1 MATVDRSRVNIM
13 RAVSA
18 LLRQVFCRCQGR
30 AVNRLSR
37 QMTPEEAVDLRAR
50 LNAHGVQ
57 DRKGSSVSEAPSHN
71 GTGG

>member
-1 MATVDRSRVNIM
+1 MACDRARANIT

-18 LLRQVFCRCQGR
+18 LLRRIFCRCQGR
-30 AVNRLSR
+30 SVNHLSR

-57 DRKGSSVSEAPSHN
+57 DRKGSSVNEAPSHN
-71 GTGG
+71 ETGG